1 MQRDFHYD
9 AVYVL
14 ARCAGLS
21 PSASLSI
28 ATSSQ
33 YVDEAVERDLPRPS
47 QGFGILPDVTAHRVS
62 DLIENTDTEDQ
73 RRVWVPFHFLPG
85 AEGDTQ
91 SERLICRK
99 DGAVAQAVVRH
110 AIEECRKPFGLELV
124 GVTAHA
130 YADTFAHWGFSGV
143 SSRWNRVRPGSV
155 ALANESPQ
163 ASAFFT
169 PLLHRLLAAADARK
183 GNLIPNFRSAVTG
196 AANLGS
202 LGHAAVA
209 TSPDQPFLA
218 WSFEYEPFPD
228 IPARAQDRFNTLDYL
243 AAAEKLHA
251 FFVGVRQR
259 RVDPADGPGIAF
271 DSIRGAVLQ
280 VLATVGDSASRS
292 AAWKAAAAAGKFG
305 TTGGV
310 PEFSAA
316 GMDTSRNALADWRRG
331 DEAVSQP
338 AYRFYQAATRHRW
351 FVLRDLLPE
360 HGIVLI

>member
-1 MQRDFHYD
+1 MQADFHYD
-9 AVYVL
+9 AIYVL
-14 ARCAGLS
+14 SRCAGLS
-21 PSASLSI
+21 PSASLTI
-28 ATSSQ
+28 ATCSQ
-33 YVDEAVERDLPRPS
+33 YVDEAVERDLPRPP
-47 QGFGILPDVTAHRVS
+47 QGFGILPDVTAHRIS

-85 AEGDTQ
+85 GQGDTQ

-99 DGAVAQAVVRH
+99 DSVVAQAVVRH

-124 GVTAHA
+124 GITAHA

-155 ALANESPQ
+155 ALANESSK
-163 ASAFFT
+163 ASVFFT
-169 PLLHRLLAAADARK
+169 PLLQRLLAAVDVRQ

-196 AANLGS
+196 AANLGA

-228 IPARAQDRFNTLDYL
+228 IPTRAQDRLNPLDYL

-251 FFVGVRQR
+251 FFVSVRER
-259 RVDPADGPGIAF
+259 IVDPACVTGVAF
-271 DSIRGAVLQ
+271 DSISGAVRQ
-280 VLATVGDSASRS
+280 VLAHVGDPAARA
-292 AAWKAAAAAGKFG
+292 AAWKAAAAANRFG
-305 TTGGV
+305 NIGSV
-310 PEFSAA
+310 PEYSVA
-316 GMDTSRNALADWRRG
+316 GMDASRNALAEWRRG
-331 DEAVSQP
+331 DEAVVQP
-338 AYRFYQAATRHRW
+338 AFRFYQAATRHRW